1 MIVHVLPYNLNIGK
15 LHKLSGHL
23 IQMHL
28 LEALV
33 SFQPFPN
40 QVRKAVQDKARHD
53 ICPCQPTCT
62 TITLTHIWFYPTQN
76 LLNISSTIPPPTKM
90 SAIPIL

>member
-1 MIVHVLPYNLNIGK
+1 MQMVVNLHTCHLYIGK
-15 LHKLSGHL
+15 LHQLSGNL

-40 QVRKAVQDKARHD
+40 QVRKAAQDKARHD

-62 TITLTHIWFYPTQN
+62 TITLTNIWFYPTQN
-76 LLNISSTIPPPTKM
+76 LLNLSSSIPPP
-90 SAIPIL
+90 L